1 MPVHPA
7 PRTVLGLLRSFR
19 GKRFG
24 EGGGEQAQGPGG
36 LLSIPRAFC
45 RADLT
50 LIGVANSRGA
60 PLHPRTAGPASSIRG
75 GTGGFYLGSELPLLS
90 VRDIYEAVRGRG
102 MLRFS
107 ALLLRKLRLRELDLP
122 CPRSHNRA
130 GFGIRV
136 LLLQPGL
143 CSAGFCAPFV
153 LPEGC

>member
-75 GTGGFYLGSELPLLS
+75 GTGGFYLGSELPLLMQQPS
-90 VRDIYEAVRGRG
+90 G
-102 MLRFS
+102 RFS
-107 ALLLRKLRLRELDLP
+107 F
-122 CPRSHNRA
+122 SH
-130 GFGIRV
+130 
-136 LLLQPGL
+136 
-143 CSAGFCAPFV
+143 
-153 LPEGC
+153 